1 MLCVPAPVVQEPV
14 QVVPAQQEEPLY
26 TGSPYEDGF
35 SCKPEASFKY
45 ECNDCRC
52 LPNGKVAMCTL
63 KLCNA
68 DNVRITRGVNN
79 NNNPKDPNFRCTPGD
94 QFTHSDGCNSC
105 ICSTDGRTAACTLRI
120 CLSNTPETS
129 TVVPEVVG
137 VVPAQE
143 KKCVPGSRFMSDDGC
158 KYM

>member
-79 NNNPKDPNFRCTPGD
+79 NNNPKDANFRCTPGD

>member
-94 QFTHSDGCNSC
+94 QFTHTDGCNSC
-105 ICSTDGRTAACTLRI
+105 ICSTDGRTAACTLKI